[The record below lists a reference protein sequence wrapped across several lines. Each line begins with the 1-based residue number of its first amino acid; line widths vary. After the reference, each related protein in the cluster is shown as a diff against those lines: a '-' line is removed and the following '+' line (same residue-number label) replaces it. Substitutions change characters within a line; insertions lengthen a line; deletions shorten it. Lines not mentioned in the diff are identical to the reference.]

1 MSDLDVLLERHHWRR
16 TEDVGQHVCHGIFRL
31 CFLRAIVPQRVA
43 PVVRHHMVN
52 FAPPGL
58 LRTAEAMAYWLMKSE
73 PDAYSID
80 ELESDGREMWD
91 GIRNYQAR
99 NMMRDDMRI
108 GDRVFFYHSNCKEP
122 GIVGIMKV
130 ASKPYP
136 DPTQFDPESRYY
148 DPKSSE
154 DDPRWLLVDVEFVR
168 KLSRTISLAELKEQ
182 AKLDG
187 MILLR
192 RGNRL
197 SIMPVEKRH
206 WDLILGL
213 E

>member
-1 MSDLDVLLERHHWRR
+1 
-16 TEDVGQHVCHGIFRL
+16 
-31 CFLRAIVPQRVA
+31 
-43 PVVRHHMVN
+43 
-52 FAPPGL
+52 
-58 LRTAEAMAYWLMKSE
+58 MAYWLMKSE

-80 ELESDGREMWD
+80 DLERDGRERWD

-99 NMMRDDMRI
+99 NMMRDEMRT
-108 GDRVFFYHSNCKEP
+108 GDKVFFYHSNCKEP

-130 ASKPYP
+130 ASKPHA
-136 DPTQFDPESRYY
+136 DPTQFDPESQYY
-148 DPKSSE
+148 DPKSDE
-154 DDPRWLLVDVEFVR
+154 DEPRWMLVDVEFVR
-168 KLSRTISLAELKEQ
+168 KLSRTISLAELK
-182 AKLDG
+182 AHPGLDG

-197 SIMPVEKRH
+197 SIMPVDKSH